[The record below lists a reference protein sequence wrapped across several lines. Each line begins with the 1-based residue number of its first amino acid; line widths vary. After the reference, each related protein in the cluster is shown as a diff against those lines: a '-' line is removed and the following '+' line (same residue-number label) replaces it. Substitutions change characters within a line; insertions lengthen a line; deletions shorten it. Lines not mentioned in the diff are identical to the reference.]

1 MKKRIG
7 LLATQPQ
14 GRSTTTFVEIETL
27 AELKAELAKLGAK
40 QLALHWRD
48 RYGDGHTEGAI
59 FQAADLADSHITWV
73 TTPPTGNTRSIFYD
87 AKG

>member
-14 GRSTTTFVEIETL
+14 GRSKTTFVEIDTV
-27 AELKAELAKLGAK
+27 AELQAELAKLGAK

-48 RYGDGHTEGAI
+48 RYGDGHTEGAV
-59 FQAADLADSHITWV
+59 FPLASLADSHIAWV
-73 TTPPTGNTRSIFYD
+73 TSAPTGNTRSIFYD
-87 AKG
+87 PKG